1 MKHFIQDGHSL
12 VLRSL
17 RKLVGTETVP
27 GATTG
32 TVQLVIE
39 QIGTRDWASAMFV
52 GQLHRVEARLEGEAR
67 AVTDALLRVREG
79 IAESDP
85 GTGAQF
91 IAEAALVS
99 ATIQSLNGC
108 GVARIA
114 IEALTLE
121 A

>member
-17 RKLVGTETVP
+17 RKLVGTETVAD
-27 GATTG
+27 ATTAA
-32 TVQLVIE
+32 VQLVIE
-39 QIGTRDWASAMFV
+39 EIGSKDWASATFV
-52 GQLHRVEARLEGEAR
+52 GQLHRVEARLEGEAG
-67 AVTDALLRVREG
+67 AVGAALLRVRDG
-79 IAESDP
+79 IAECDA

-99 ATIQSLNGC
+99 AAIESLNGR
-108 GVARIA
+108 GVARIV
-114 IEALTLE
+114 IDALTLE